1 MQNLGMLLQN
11 KKGIQRSSNIVM
23 DFITIGVG
31 CNCLVSLYEA
41 GVWNKII
48 KHDYIA
54 DWQIEKY
61 KNSICI
67 KSALV
72 TLEKCDVVKRSECG
86 FEITEF
92 GKVLSEYLG
101 LVTIFFDGYGNL
113 IAKQSQISKG
123 KIKNQMRLIKGNVVS
138 RASVLISEK
147 MTESLI
153 LKEFNALKLSGTI
166 CDLGCGYAATLSK
179 ICKETGNPGLGID
192 SEAKVV
198 RKAKKRFENTNI
210 TVELGDISKL
220 QGAWEDVVIL
230 MQCHVFH
237 DFTPEQKCIDI
248 MNSYMDN
255 FPNMKCFFYVDIV
268 SPSDTHNRILPGFD
282 YVHGLL
288 GIQTRTYEETVQ
300 MFKRSNYN
308 VIKEISFPDMPN
320 TFLWLLVPKKEQ

>member
-1 MQNLGMLLQN
+1 MQNLGKLLQN
-11 KKGIQRSSNIVM
+11 KKKNQISSNIVM

-31 CNCLVSLYEA
+31 CNCLVSLYET

-48 KHDYIA
+48 ENNYIA
-54 DWQIEKY
+54 DQQIEKY

-72 TLEKCDVVKRSECG
+72 TLEKCNVVKRSAFG

-123 KIKNQMRLIKGNVVS
+123 KIKNQMRLIKGSAVS
-138 RASVLISEK
+138 RSSVLISEK

-153 LKEFNALKLSGTI
+153 LDEFSSLKLSGTI
-166 CDLGCGYAATLSK
+166 CDLGCGYATTLSK
-179 ICKETGNPGLGID
+179 ICKKTGNFGLGID
-192 SEAKVV
+192 SEPKVV

-210 TVELGDISKL
+210 TVELGDIAKL
-220 QGAWEDVVIL
+220 QGIWEDVVVL
-230 MQCHVFH
+230 TQCHVLH

-248 MNSYMDN
+248 MNSYLNN

-268 SPSDTHNRILPGFD
+268 SPSDTHNRIMPGFD

-288 GIQTRTYEETVQ
+288 GIQTRTYEETIQ
-300 MFKRSNYN
+300 MFKCSNYK
-308 VIKEISFPDMPN
+308 VIKEVLFPDMPN
-320 TFLWLLVPKKEQ
+320 TFLWILVPK